1 MRLRIRDLE
10 SFLDSIH
17 DYVVERYDTLPRGF
31 QTDALVPTCAPVQSV
46 SLAVTTNGAIIPYA
60 CKLDYNNAPLHLH
73 RNIDPST
80 VLYTACSEPEI
91 VALRF
96 LRQSD
101 FQNIHYSLY
110 STLPVWLPSATRDN
124 VICQFTSDVD
134 RVTSSLTPC
143 YAYSFL
149 ESSDANLKSTF
160 EYTYLQRKF
169 DTLTKDRTVRP
180 YIDTTVDIGHRRLKI
195 KVENF
200 KNGQIT
206 QSES

>member
-10 SFLDSIH
+10 PFLDDIH

-31 QTDALVPTCAPVQSV
+31 QTDALLPTCTLAQSV
-46 SLAVTTNGAIIPYA
+46 SLAVTTNGAVIPYD
-60 CKLDYNNAPLHLH
+60 CKLDYNKASLHLH
-73 RNIDPST
+73 RNIDPKT

-124 VICQFTSDVD
+124 VICKFSSDID
-134 RVTSSLTPC
+134 RVASSLSPC

-149 ESSDANLKSTF
+149 ESPDTSLKSTF
-160 EYTYLQRKF
+160 QYTYLQRTF
-169 DTLTKDRTVRP
+169 DVQTKDRTVRP
-180 YIDTTVDIGHRRLKI
+180 FIDTTIDIGHKRLII
-195 KVENF
+195 KVENY
-200 KNGQIT
+200 KNGQNAPA
-206 QSES
+206 E